1 MSRLRLGGGPDIQL
15 RDLPGWGLLPLWAA
29 GIWTW
34 VHAIVFP
41 YWMTIGAD
49 SVAYYVTRHHEQN
62 LYWLPPMADG
72 AYLYSP
78 AFAQVIWPFTW
89 LPWGVFAAA
98 WALLEAAVLAWLLAP
113 LGLRWGAPLFLLA
126 TALEIPLG
134 NVYPLLAL
142 VAVVGLRRPA
152 AWSFAVLTKVTPGV
166 GALWFAGR
174 REWRSLAVAGIS
186 TVVIA
191 ACSWLIAP
199 QQWADW
205 IHFLGRNNT
214 GVASVV
220 ALVRYLGAAA
230 LTLWAA
236 TRNKV
241 WAVPVAM
248 ALATPLPV
256 PATLVVLAAI
266 PRLMTR
272 AAQPEPTVA
281 GPAPEPVAI
290 APSAQ

>member
-1 MSRLRLGGGPDIQL
+1 
-15 RDLPGWGLLPLWAA
+15 
-29 GIWTW
+29 
-34 VHAIVFP
+34 
-41 YWMTIGAD
+41 
-49 SVAYYVTRHHEQN
+49 
-62 LYWLPPMADG
+62 
-72 AYLYSP
+72 
-78 AFAQVIWPFTW
+78 
-89 LPWGVFAAA
+89 
-98 WALLEAAVLAWLLAP
+98 
-113 LGLRWGAPLFLLA
+113 
-126 TALEIPLG
+126 
-134 NVYPLLAL
+134 
-142 VAVVGLRRPA
+142 
-152 AWSFAVLTKVTPGV
+152 
-166 GALWFAGR
+166 
-174 REWRSLAVAGIS
+174 
-186 TVVIA
+186 
-191 ACSWLIAP
+191 LIAP